1 MVMTWGW
8 FVPLGFQHDIE
19 NYGAP
24 PFSKNNGFWQLELQ
38 WVSGCHQW
46 TVKVLLLTHWLN
58 FSFRKKGGPGV
69 QFLWVTYHYFGGGE
83 SLLGSFPPNAPP
95 NSPFPLAAS
104 AMGGDEPFLMAPVI
118 GTFFCGWYLWN
129 IIVYIYIYCIW
140 VYHIMIAML
149 LQWVYH
155 GLWIIVTI
163 LDFCLWNC

>member
-8 FVPLGFQHDIE
+8 FVPLTFPHDIE

-24 PFSKNNGFWQLELQ
+24 PFSKNNGFRRLELQ

-69 QFLWVTYHYFGGGE
+69 QCLWVTYHYFGGGE
-83 SLLGSFPPNAPP
+83 SLLGLSFPPNAPP
-95 NSPFPLAAS
+95 NSPFPLAVA
-104 AMGGDEPFLMAPVI
+104 DI
-118 GTFFCGWYLWN
+118 CGISLH
-129 IIVYIYIYCIW
+129 IYIYCIW
-140 VYHIMIAML
+140 VYHIMIALL
-149 LQWVYH
+149 LQWVSH